1 MKLPYKTWKPGKTL
15 TPQEMQQL
23 WDCAR
28 ETDIQ
33 CDQLLSKSIK
43 AEDSVRWLWIFLNI
57 AYVAVLIDI
66 VLR

>member
-15 TPQEMQQL
+15 TQQELQQL

-33 CDQLLSKSIK
+33 CDQLLGKSIK
-43 AEDSVRWLWIFLNI
+43 TGDSVRWLWIFLTI
-57 AYVAVLIDI
+57 IYVALLADI